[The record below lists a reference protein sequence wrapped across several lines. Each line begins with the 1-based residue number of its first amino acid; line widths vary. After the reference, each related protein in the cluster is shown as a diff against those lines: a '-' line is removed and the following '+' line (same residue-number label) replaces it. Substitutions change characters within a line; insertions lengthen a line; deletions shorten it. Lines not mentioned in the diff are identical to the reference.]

1 MYLLVFDF
9 LLLLLLLFE
18 TVSCCVTQTGLKLTI
33 FVDQL
38 PEYWDY
44 RCVYSYAENMELR
57 GERLTELTL
66 DREQGDITCF
76 PSTLCAGASGMNLKN
91 IMTNQI
97 TKAPDNTS

>member
-1 MYLLVFDF
+1 MYLFVFDF
-9 LLLLLLLFE
+9 LLLLLFE

-66 DREQGDITCF
+66 DLFSLHPVCRSFRDESQEHYAKSNNKG
-76 PSTLCAGASGMNLKN
+76 SG
-91 IMTNQI
+91 
-97 TKAPDNTS
+97 